1 MSLPNNW
8 QKVLA
13 FWGKSYT
20 YEGELFAYPIVAH
33 SLDVAAAGSRLPV
46 PLKEFDKRTVYFLL
60 SLHDMGKF
68 SRPFQAQESDL
79 WPSRVLGPWP
89 GRVAGPRHDALTAAL
104 LEVFADEGLLD
115 PVFPLGR
122 RGSGWHPSKRSGIIR
137 TIAGHHGRPI
147 DVPDH
152 LEPAVCRQCLDAAR
166 EFVQAMLDLFQPSPL
181 PSPQSRRASV
191 RMQWQ
196 IAGFLTLADWIGS
209 NETWFPR
216 DGTHS
221 DLDPHDY
228 FREVALPRAAQAVA
242 GAGLTPSKARTFTG
256 FSALFPKVDT
266 PSPAQSWAET
276 VLLPEGAV
284 LAIIEDL
291 TGSGKTEAALTL
303 ASRIMASGEA
313 RGIFFALPSMAT
325 ANSMFQRLTDTYLRL
340 FEEGSRPSIALM
352 HGKAG
357 LDPRFR
363 ALISASPS
371 SASEPREGEAIPSEA
386 ECAAWLADDRR
397 RSLFADVGIGTIDQ
411 ALLAVLP
418 VRHAPLRLHGL
429 QGKVLVV
436 DEVHAFDSY
445 MERELQALL
454 EFHAALGG
462 SAILLSATLPLRM
475 RQSLTD
481 AFRRGAGQE
490 APRQVTSMHYPLA
503 TMVGSEAHTE
513 YSLGVRAGLPRSVT
527 ITRVGT
533 EAEALSRVVDAARLG
548 AAVVWIRN
556 SVDDAL
562 EAAAAMRMQNIDP
575 IVFHARFAHCDRQ
588 MIELEVLRRFGKE
601 SVGQARAGVLIATQV
616 VEQSLDL
623 DFDLLVTDLAPVDSL
638 IQRAGRLWRH
648 NRGTRVVGRP
658 EMVVLSPAP
667 SIESGPGWLASLL
680 PRTNAVYQNPAL
692 LWRGARALFAKSGLV
707 TPGDMRPLIEAA
719 DNVEYTPPG
728 LKMAA
733 DGAWAKHLSHRAFA
747 AGAVLDFDEGYTLQS
762 GAWDRETRTPTRLEE
777 REQATLRLAR
787 VKDGKVVPYAGLAGD
802 LRQAWTLS
810 EVRIQ
815 RYRIAACPPP
825 AGYSEAANEARS
837 QWGRWERESPHM
849 LLAILEVTKREG
861 ELMLKGEKPDGHPVL
876 AIYDAVDGLRLLP
889 ASAG

>member
-1 MSLPNNW
+1 VLLPNNW
-8 QKVLA
+8 HKLLA

-20 YEGELFAYPIVAH
+20 HDGELFAYPIVAH

-46 PLKEFDKRTVYFLL
+46 PLTEFDKRTVCFLL
-60 SLHDMGKF
+60 SLHDIGKF

-104 LEVFADEGLLD
+104 LEAFADEGLLD
-115 PVFPLGR
+115 PVFPPGR
-122 RGSGWHPSKRSGIIR
+122 RGSGWHPSKRFGLIR

-152 LEPAVCRQCLDAAR
+152 LEPAVCRLCLDAAR
-166 EFVQAMLDLFQPSPL
+166 EFVQVMLDLFQPSPL
-181 PSPQSRRASV
+181 PPPQSRRASA

-216 DGTHS
+216 DGTYS

-228 FREVALPRAAQAVA
+228 FREVALPRATQACED
-242 GAGLTPSKARTFTG
+242 AGLPPSKARTFTG

-276 VLLPEGAV
+276 VPLPEGAV

-340 FEEGSRPSIALM
+340 FEEGSRPSIALT
-352 HGKAG
+352 HGKAS

-363 ALISASPS
+363 ELISASPS
-371 SASEPREGEAIPSEA
+371 WASEPREGEAIPSEA
-386 ECAAWLADDRR
+386 ECAAWLAEDRR

-490 APRQVTSMHYPLA
+490 TPRQVTSTHYPLA
-503 TMVGSEAHTE
+503 TIVGSEAQTE
-513 YSLGVRAGLPRSVT
+513 YPLGVRTGLPRSVT
-527 ITRVGT
+527 ITRIDTKVD
-533 EAEALSRVVDAARLG
+533 ALSRVVDAARLG

-562 EAAAAMRMQNIDP
+562 EAAAAVRMENIDP
-575 IVFHARFAHCDRQ
+575 IVFHARFAHIDRQ
-588 MIELEVLRRFGKE
+588 SVEQEVLRRFGKD
-601 SVGQARAGVLIATQV
+601 SIGHARAGVLIATQV

-648 NRGTRVVGRP
+648 SRGPRVLGRP

-667 SIESGPGWLASLL
+667 SMESGPCWLDSLL

-692 LWRGARALFAKSGLV
+692 LWRGALALFAKSDLV

-719 DNVEYTPPG
+719 DNVEDTPLG

-733 DGAWAKHLSHRAFA
+733 DGAWARHLSHRAFA

-777 REQATLRLAR
+777 REQVTLRLAR
-787 VKDGKVVPYAGLAGD
+787 VKDGKVVPYAGLTGD

-810 EVRIQ
+810 EVRVQ

-825 AGYSEAANEARS
+825 AGYSEAAEDARS
-837 QWGRWERESPHM
+837 QWGRWERESPHI
-849 LLAILEVTKREG
+849 LLAILEVTKQEG
-861 ELMLKGEKPDGHPVL
+861 RFMLQGENPDGHPVS
-876 AIYDAVDGLRLLP
+876 AVYDATDGLRWLP